1 MATKLSYNIP
11 NGSTLQIAKTMG
23 ASLAV
28 SGISNAKEAVA
39 TLSAADSS
47 IAAGDYV
54 QLFTSWVNMNGLVC
68 RVKSIT
74 TDKVTLEKIDTSDA
88 KIYPGGGGAGTLVK
102 IQAWIDLPLTPTISN
117 SGNEQQTT
125 TFQAIQHERAV
136 NINTYKS
143 AATQTFTMAHDAS
156 APVREVLKQLDRS
169 QDVTAF
175 KFYNKRAKETRVY
188 GCQVSFNEI
197 PTSEVNN
204 VETNSLVL
212 SLVSEM
218 VIYPAA

>member
-11 NGSTLQIAKTMG
+11 NGSTLQIAQTMG
-23 ASLAV
+23 ASIQV
-28 SGISNAKEAVA
+28 TGISNAKEAVA

-54 QLFTSWVNMNGLVC
+54 QLFTSWVNMSGLVC
-68 RVKSIT
+68 RVKSVT
-74 TDKVTLEKIDTSDA
+74 TDKVTLEKVDTTDTE
-88 KIYPGGGGAGTLVK
+88 IYPEGGGAGTLVK
-102 IQAWIDLPLTPTISN
+102 IKAWIDLPLTPTISN

-156 APVREVLKQLDRS
+156 APVREVLKKLDRS

-197 PTSEVNN
+197 PASEVNN

>member
-11 NGSTLQIAKTMG
+11 NGSTLQIAQTMG
-23 ASLAV
+23 ASIAV
-28 SGISNAKEAVA
+28 TGISNAKEAVA
-39 TLSAADSS
+39 TLKTTDSS

-54 QLFTSWVNMNGLVC
+54 QLFTSWVNMSGLVC

-74 TDKVTLEKIDTSDA
+74 TDKVTLEKIDTTDTE
-88 KIYPGGGGAGTLVK
+88 IYPEGGGAGTLVK
-102 IQAWIDLPLTPTISN
+102 IQSWIDLPLTPTIAN

-156 APVREVLKQLDRS
+156 LPVREVLKQLDRT

-175 KFYNKRAKETRVY
+175 KFYNKRARETRVY

-197 PTSEVNN
+197 PASEVNN

>member
-11 NGSTLQIAKTMG
+11 NGSTLQIAQTMG

-39 TLSAADSS
+39 TLTATDSS

-74 TDKVTLEKIDTSDA
+74 TGKVTLVFNDTA
-88 KIYPGGGGAGTLVK
+88 TTEIYTEGGGAGTMVK
-102 IQAWIDLPLTPTISN
+102 INAWIDLPLTPTISN
-117 SGNEQQTT
+117 AGNEQQTT

-156 APVREVLKQLDRS
+156 APVREVLKKLDRS

-197 PTSEVNN
+197 PASEVNN

>member
-11 NGSTLQIAKTMG
+11 NGSTLQIAQTMG
-23 ASLAV
+23 ASVAV
-28 SGISNAKEAVA
+28 TGITNAKEAVA
-39 TLSAADSS
+39 SISAEDSS

-54 QLFTSWVNMNGLVC
+54 QLFTSWVNMSGLVA
-68 RVKSIT
+68 RVKSVT
-74 TDKVTLEKIDTSDA
+74 SGKVTLELVDTSDTD
-88 KIYPGGGGAGTLVK
+88 IYPEGGGAGTLVK

-156 APVREVLKQLDRS
+156 LPVREVLKNLDRT
-169 QDVTAF
+169 QDITAF

-197 PTSEVNN
+197 PASEVNN

-218 VIYPAA
+218 VIYPVA

>member
-11 NGSTLQIAKTMG
+11 NGSTLQIAQTMG
-23 ASLAV
+23 ASIQV
-28 SGISNAKEAVA
+28 TEISNAKEAVA

-54 QLFTSWVNMNGLVC
+54 QLFTSWVNMSGLVC

-74 TDKVTLEKIDTSDA
+74 TDKVTLEKVDTSDTD
-88 KIYPGGGGAGTLVK
+88 IYPEGGGAGTLVK
-102 IQAWIDLPLTPTISN
+102 INAWIDLPLTPTISN

-156 APVREVLKQLDRS
+156 APVREVLKQLDRT
-169 QDVTAF
+169 QDITAF

-197 PTSEVNN
+197 PASEVNN

>member
-23 ASLAV
+23 ASIAITGV
-28 SGISNAKEAVA
+28 SNEKEAIA

-47 IAAGDYV
+47 LAAGDYV
-54 QLFTSWVNMNGLVC
+54 QLFTSWVNMSGLVC
-68 RVKSIT
+68 RVKSIAT
-74 TDKVTLEKIDTSDA
+74 NKVTLEKIDTTNTD
-88 KIYPGGGGAGTLVK
+88 IYPAGGGAGTLVK
-102 IQAWIDLPLTPTISN
+102 INAWIDLPLTPTISN
-117 SGNEQQTT
+117 AGNEQQTT

-197 PTSEVNN
+197 PASEVNN

>member
-1 MATKLSYNIP
+1 MPRPDPA
-11 NGSTLQIAKTMG
+11 
-23 ASLAV
+23 
-28 SGISNAKEAVA
+28 
-39 TLSAADSS
+39 
-47 IAAGDYV
+47 
-54 QLFTSWVNMNGLVC
+54 
-68 RVKSIT
+68 
-74 TDKVTLEKIDTSDA
+74 
-88 KIYPGGGGAGTLVK
+88 GGGAGTLVK

-136 NINTYKS
+136 DINTYKS

>member
-23 ASLAV
+23 ASIAITGV
-28 SGISNAKEAVA
+28 SNDKEAVA

-47 IAAGDYV
+47 LAAGDYV
-54 QLFTSWVNMNGLVC
+54 QLFTSWVNMSGLVC
-68 RVKSIT
+68 RVKSIAT
-74 TDKVTLEKIDTSDA
+74 NKVTLEKIDTTNTD
-88 KIYPGGGGAGTLVK
+88 IYPAGGGAGTLVE
-102 IQAWIDLPLTPTISN
+102 IQEWIDLPLTPTISN
-117 SGNEQQTT
+117 AGNEQQTT

-143 AATQTFTMAHDAS
+143 AATQTFTMAHNAS
-156 APVREVLKQLDRS
+156 LPVRDVLKNLDRT
-169 QDVTAF
+169 QDITAF

>member
-23 ASLAV
+23 ANLAV

-74 TDKVTLEKIDTSDA
+74 TDKVTLEKVDTSDTE
-88 KIYPGGGGAGTLVK
+88 IYPEGGGAGTLVK
-102 IQAWIDLPLTPTISN
+102 IQAWIDLPLTPTIAN

-156 APVREVLKQLDRS
+156 APVREVLKKLDRS

-188 GCQVSFNEI
+188 GCHVSFNEI
-197 PTSEVNN
+197 PASEVNN
-204 VETNSLVL
+204 VETNSLIL

>member
-23 ASLAV
+23 ASIAITGV
-28 SGISNAKEAVA
+28 SNEKAAVA

-47 IAAGDYV
+47 LAAGDYV

-68 RVKSIT
+68 RVKSIAT
-74 TDKVTLEKIDTSDA
+74 NKVTLEKIDTTNTD
-88 KIYPGGGGAGTLVK
+88 IYPAGGGAGTLVK
-102 IQAWIDLPLTPTISN
+102 IQEWIDLPLTPTISN
-117 SGNEQQTT
+117 AGNEQQTT

-143 AATQTFTMAHDAS
+143 AATQTFTMAHNAS
-156 APVREVLKQLDRS
+156 LPVRDVLKNLDRT
-169 QDVTAF
+169 QDITAF

-197 PTSEVNN
+197 PASEVNN

>member
-11 NGSTLQIAKTMG
+11 NGSTLQIAQTMG
-23 ASLAV
+23 ASVAV
-28 SGISNAKEAVA
+28 TGITNAEEAVA
-39 TLSAADSS
+39 SISSEDSS
-47 IAAGDYV
+47 IATGDYV
-54 QLFTSWVNMNGLVC
+54 QLFTSWVNMSGLVC
-68 RVKSIT
+68 RVKSAAAGN
-74 TDKVTLEKIDTSDA
+74 VTLELVDTSDTEM
-88 KIYPGGGGAGTLVK
+88 YPEGGGAGTMVK
-102 IQAWIDLPLTPTISN
+102 IQSWIDLPLTPTIAN

-156 APVREVLKQLDRS
+156 LPVREVLKQLDRT

-175 KFYNKRAKETRVY
+175 KFYNKRARETRVY

-197 PTSEVNN
+197 PASEVNN

>member
-11 NGSTLQIAKTMG
+11 NGSTLQIAQTMG
-23 ASLAV
+23 ASVAV
-28 SGISNAKEAVA
+28 TGITNAEEAVA
-39 TLSAADSS
+39 SISSEDSS
-47 IAAGDYV
+47 IATGDYV
-54 QLFTSWVNMNGLVC
+54 QLFTSWVNMSGLVC
-68 RVKSIT
+68 RVKSAA
-74 TDKVTLEKIDTSDA
+74 DGKVTLELVDTSDTEM
-88 KIYPGGGGAGTLVK
+88 YPEGGGAGTMVK
-102 IQAWIDLPLTPTISN
+102 IQSWIDLPLTPTIAN

-156 APVREVLKQLDRS
+156 LPVREVLKQLDRT

-175 KFYNKRAKETRVY
+175 KFYNKRARETRVY

-197 PTSEVNN
+197 PASEVNN

>member
-11 NGSTLQIAKTMG
+11 NGSTLQIAQTMG

-28 SGISNAKEAVA
+28 TGITNAKEAVA
-39 TLSAADSS
+39 SISSEDSS

-54 QLFTSWVNMNGLVC
+54 QLFTSWVNMSGLVC
-68 RVKSIT
+68 RVKAAAAGKI
-74 TDKVTLEKIDTSDA
+74 TLEMIDTSDTEM
-88 KIYPGGGGAGTLVK
+88 YPEGGGAGTMVK
-102 IQAWIDLPLTPTISN
+102 IQSWIDLPLTPTIAN

-156 APVREVLKQLDRS
+156 LPVREVLKQLDRT

-175 KFYNKRAKETRVY
+175 KFYNKRARETRVY

-197 PTSEVNN
+197 PASEVNN

>member
-11 NGSTLQIAKTMG
+11 NGSTLQIAQTMG

-28 SGISNAKEAVA
+28 SGITNAKEAVA
-39 TLSAADSS
+39 TLTATDSG
-47 IAAGDYV
+47 IAVGDYV
-54 QLFTSWVNMNGLVC
+54 QLFTSWVNMSGLVC
-68 RVKSIT
+68 RVKAIT
-74 TDKVTLEKIDTSDA
+74 SGKVTLEKVDTTDTD
-88 KIYPGGGGAGTLVK
+88 IYPAGGGAGTLVK
-102 IQAWIDLPLTPTISN
+102 INAWIDLPLTPTIAN

-156 APVREVLKQLDRS
+156 APVREVLKQLDRT

-197 PTSEVNN
+197 PASEVNN

>member
-11 NGSTLQIAKTMG
+11 NGSTLQIAQTMG

-28 SGISNAKEAVA
+28 TGITNAKEAVA
-39 TLSAADSS
+39 SISSEDSS

-54 QLFTSWVNMNGLVC
+54 QLFTSWVNMSGLVC
-68 RVKSIT
+68 RVKAAAAGNI
-74 TDKVTLEKIDTSDA
+74 TLEMIDTSDTEM
-88 KIYPGGGGAGTLVK
+88 YPEGGGAGTMVK
-102 IQAWIDLPLTPTISN
+102 IQSWIDLPLTPTIAN

-156 APVREVLKQLDRS
+156 LPVREVLKQLDRT

-175 KFYNKRAKETRVY
+175 KFYNKRARETRVY

-197 PTSEVNN
+197 PASEVNN